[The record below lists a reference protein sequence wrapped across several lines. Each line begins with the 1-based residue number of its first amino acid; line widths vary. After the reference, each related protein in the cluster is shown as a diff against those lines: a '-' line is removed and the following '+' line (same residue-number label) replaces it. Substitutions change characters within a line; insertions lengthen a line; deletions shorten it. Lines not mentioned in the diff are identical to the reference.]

1 MLRQLRNW
9 GPDPTDMRLFLDR
22 GMYRY
27 IWNFL
32 AWENRISAG
41 KELRKLKPEQ
51 ETEYDNF
58 INK

>member
-32 AWENRISAG
+32 AWEKSYQCRKRITKIETGTRNRI
-41 KELRKLKPEQ
+41 
-51 ETEYDNF
+51 
-58 INK
+58 